1 MPRSISMPT
10 FLIPSRICF
19 TPIFDGVI
27 LLRDMLK
34 PNKIKLILALFII
47 SAGIWLIAVIVVKTN
62 RSNGPVEILK
72 QLPKNID
79 ISLQKIH
86 YTDVK
91 DGEKR
96 WTLVAEKVEYDR
108 DRNYTYFRNV
118 KMEIFPRGG
127 SNSKITLT
135 ADKAAYHNKTEDVEI
150 EGNVTA
156 ANDAGMRF
164 ETVRLYYQASRS
176 MISTKD
182 HVRFSD
188 GKLSVEG
195 TGMELMIKAK
205 KVRIMNNVT
214 ALVGARAK

>member
-1 MPRSISMPT
+1 
-10 FLIPSRICF
+10 
-19 TPIFDGVI
+19 
-27 LLRDMLK
+27 MLK
-34 PNKIKLILALFII
+34 PNKIKLILALCIV
-47 SAGIWLIAVIVVKTN
+47 SAGIWLTTVIVLKTN
-62 RSNGPVEILK
+62 RSKGPVEILK
-72 QLPKNID
+72 QLPRNID

-118 KMEIFPRGG
+118 KMDIFSRGG
-127 SNSKITLT
+127 SENKITLT
-135 ADKAAYHNKTEDVEI
+135 ADNAAYHNKTEDVEV

-156 ANDAGMRF
+156 VNNAGMRF
-164 ETVRLYYQASRS
+164 ETGRLFYESSRS

-182 HVRFSD
+182 HVKFTD
-188 GKLSVEG
+188 GKLAVEG

-205 KVRIMNNVT
+205 KVRILNNVT
-214 ALVGARAK
+214 ALIGVRAK